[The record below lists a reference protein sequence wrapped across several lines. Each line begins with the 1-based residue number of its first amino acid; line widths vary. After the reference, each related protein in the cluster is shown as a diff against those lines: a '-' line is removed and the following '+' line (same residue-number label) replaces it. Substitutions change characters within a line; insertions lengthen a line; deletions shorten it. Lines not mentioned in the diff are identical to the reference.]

1 MELVL
6 RSTSVPLS
14 EALRAHVDT
23 CVADALDH
31 VPLLAA
37 HARVGVWVSD
47 LNGPRGGVD
56 KACAI
61 VVHVP
66 QAETVRV
73 EERDADLSSA
83 VARCAARLAR
93 ALERTTQRRH
103 TQRVRGG
110 RHG

>member
-6 RSTSVPLS
+6 RSNSVPLS
-14 EALRAHVDT
+14 EALRVHVDT

-31 VPLLAA
+31 VPHLAA
-37 HARVGVWVSD
+37 RARVGVWVSD

-66 QAETVRV
+66 QAETVRI
-73 EERDADLSSA
+73 EERDPDLYA
-83 VARCAARLAR
+83 AITRCAGRLAH
-93 ALERTTQRRH
+93 AVERSTQRRH